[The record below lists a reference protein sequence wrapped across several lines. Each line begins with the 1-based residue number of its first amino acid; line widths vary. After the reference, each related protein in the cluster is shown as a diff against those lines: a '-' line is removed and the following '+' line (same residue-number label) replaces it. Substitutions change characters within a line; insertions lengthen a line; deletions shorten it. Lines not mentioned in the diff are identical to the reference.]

1 MLIGLFVLLVTLTH
15 GFLMLFSPRLHYK
28 LLDWWTRADEWS
40 KPKPGRGVGLMIHLR
55 LAGIVLV
62 ILGGILLRVV
72 VLVALGTLRT
82 GIQPTLPAEEDQIGF
97 PAGRVDGFTLIV
109 GLGASALGFLL
120 LVKPEVFD
128 RWLEKNPYFDRVPT
142 DHASAWQN
150 RILGALFLAIG
161 LLCLRPWFVG

>member
-1 MLIGLFVLLVTLTH
+1 
-15 GFLMLFSPRLHYK
+15 
-28 LLDWWTRADEWS
+28 
-40 KPKPGRGVGLMIHLR
+40 
-55 LAGIVLV
+55 
-62 ILGGILLRVV
+62 
-72 VLVALGTLRT
+72 
-82 GIQPTLPAEEDQIGF
+82 QPTLPAEEDQIGF